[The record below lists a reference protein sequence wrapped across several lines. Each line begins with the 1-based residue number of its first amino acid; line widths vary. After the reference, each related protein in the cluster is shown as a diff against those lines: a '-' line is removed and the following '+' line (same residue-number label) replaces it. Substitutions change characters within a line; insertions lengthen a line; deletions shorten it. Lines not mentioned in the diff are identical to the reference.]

1 MNKILDSFSTRDIA
15 LFVWILISL
24 ILMLF
29 SKNIRNS
36 IFGFLKTL
44 FIKEFILILFLFFI
58 HTFFYVFVL
67 HKVSLWDKS
76 LFKDTVFWMFGFGC
90 ITMFNLNSL
99 NKNQDFKN
107 LLIEVVKWTFIIE
120 YFVNF
125 FTFSLTKE
133 IIILPILV
141 WFSMMQVYASYEEK
155 YKQVEN
161 IMKFIIG
168 SFSVFS
174 IQSKYI

>member
-1 MNKILDSFSTRDIA
+1 
-15 LFVWILISL
+15 
-24 ILMLF
+24 
-29 SKNIRNS
+29 
-36 IFGFLKTL
+36 
-44 FIKEFILILFLFFI
+44 
-58 HTFFYVFVL
+58 
-67 HKVSLWDKS
+67 
-76 LFKDTVFWMFGFGC
+76 
-90 ITMFNLNSL
+90 
-99 NKNQDFKN
+99 
-107 LLIEVVKWTFIIE
+107 LIEVVKWTFIIE
-120 YFVNF
+120 YFVTF

-174 IQSKYI
+174 I